1 MKKWII
7 IMGMVVCGAMTV
19 VAQENMSD
27 KAGQDTLVEEF
38 ERLDAKKRLTNEEYE
53 RFVDLS
59 GQITVKEAAKEKFQ
73 KKFELRFVKKTRFSE
88 YLREE
93 FLHPS
98 RSMEI
103 FECLAVVALVVFLLF
118 KWWAA

>member
-1 MKKWII
+1 MKKLII
-7 IMGMVVCGAMTV
+7 ILGMIVCGAMTV
-19 VAQENMSD
+19 VAEED
-27 KAGQDTLVEEF
+27 TAGQNTLVEEF
-38 ERLDAKKRLTNEEYE
+38 ERLNAKKKLTNEEYE

-59 GQITVKEAAKEKFQ
+59 GKIEVKEAAKEKFQ
-73 KKFELRFVKKTRFSE
+73 KKFEGRFVKKTRFSE
-88 YLREE
+88 YLKEE

-103 FECLAVVALVVFLLF
+103 FECLAVIGLAVFLLF